1 MADAPNS
8 QASTEPVVRADVR
21 GLLDMLKAMN
31 RPPAEEVGAHAAR
44 EAMRAM
50 AQIGEAASR
59 ELAVIKD
66 VACPGPAGDI
76 PCRFYDARESRE
88 AGPAVLFLHGGGF
101 VLGDLEVYHALC
113 TEFAARLDLPVL
125 SVDYRLAPENPFPAA
140 PDDCEAAAR
149 WLASSPSELGRDTTG
164 LVISGDSAGGNLTI
178 VTTNQLMR
186 DPAAVPVIVQAPIY
200 PVASDVSKHKSFSLF
215 ADGFLLTGAAMAWF
229 TDQYKGDA
237 NDPRHT
243 PMVGDCSNTP
253 PTVLCTAGLDPLRDS
268 GREYAAHLV
277 QLGTEVVFLEFPGMI
292 HGFTTLRKAI
302 PSGQTDLEA
311 FLDAVKLMVE
321 RYR

>member
-1 MADAPNS
+1 MIIA
-8 QASTEPVVRADVR
+8 
-21 GLLDMLKAMN
+21 
-31 RPPAEEVGAHAAR
+31 
-44 EAMRAM
+44 
-50 AQIGEAASR
+50 
-59 ELAVIKD
+59 
-66 VACPGPAGDI
+66 
-76 PCRFYDARESRE
+76 
-88 AGPAVLFLHGGGF
+88 
-101 VLGDLEVYHALC
+101 
-113 TEFAARLDLPVL
+113 
-125 SVDYRLAPENPFPAA
+125 
-140 PDDCEAAAR
+140 
-149 WLASSPSELGRDTTG
+149 
-164 LVISGDSAGGNLTI
+164 GDSAGGNLTI